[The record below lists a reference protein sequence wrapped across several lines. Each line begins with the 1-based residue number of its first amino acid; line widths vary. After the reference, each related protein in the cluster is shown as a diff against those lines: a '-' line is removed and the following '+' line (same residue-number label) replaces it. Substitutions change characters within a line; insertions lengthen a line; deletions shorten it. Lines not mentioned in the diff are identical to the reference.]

1 MNRTLPVMTRTINHI
16 LEKSIPLP
24 ITTAAVRIARQF
36 ADQQLTP
43 EKQQQVYFNTL
54 AVCAVHDYMQM
65 MDIPTDLKASDSWN
79 PAIRIYHDAADL
91 KLTRLGQLECRP
103 IPATCWQKS
112 GQPICY
118 IPPEMPDDRIGIVV
132 VAIDDLRQEATLLG
146 FVEKTATSEL
156 YINQLQTIDDL
167 LAYLERLE
175 LPIVAPVPAVK
186 LSQWFQNIFA
196 TGWQSLEA
204 LLSSNAANLAPMLRK
219 SARNPGF
226 FLDETRSQET
236 GFLGSERSLTTNN
249 KSFSAANLKCF
260 EQRDATKSSIKA
272 AKLIDLGIQ
281 LGNQSVVLLM
291 ALTSEENEKVGI
303 SVQVHPTLEKYLPPN
318 LKLVMLSQTGETV
331 QEVASRSQDN
341 FIQLRRFK
349 TQRGTCFSIQVHLDD
364 LNITED
370 FTV

>member
-1 MNRTLPVMTRTINHI
+1 VNRTLPVMTRTINHI

-36 ADQQLTP
+36 ADQQPTR

-79 PAIRIYHDAADL
+79 PTIQLYQDAADL
-91 KLTRLGQLECRP
+91 KLTRLGHLECRP
-103 IPATCWQKS
+103 MKAACWQKS
-112 GQPICY
+112 DQPICY
-118 IPPEMPDDRIGIVV
+118 IPPEIPDDRIGIVV

-156 YINQLQTIDDL
+156 SINQLQTIDDFL
-167 LAYLERLE
+167 EHLERLE
-175 LPIVAPVPAVK
+175 SPIVAPVPTVN

-196 TGWQSLEA
+196 AGWQSLEA

-219 SARNPGF
+219 YARWG
-226 FLDETRSQET
+226 
-236 GFLGSERSLTTNN
+236 GSDRSLTTNH
-249 KSFSAANLKCF
+249 KSPSASTLNCF
-260 EQRDATKSSIKA
+260 EKKDPTKSTIKA

-281 LGNQSVVLLM
+281 LGDLAVVLLM

-303 SVQVHPTLEKYLPPN
+303 SVQVHPVKEKFLPPN
-318 LKLVMLSQTGETV
+318 LKLVMLSQAGEIV

-349 TQRGTCFSIQVHLDD
+349 TLLGTCFSIQVHLDD
-364 LNITED
+364 LKITED

>member
-1 MNRTLPVMTRTINHI
+1 MTPTINHI

-36 ADQQLTP
+36 ADQQPTP

-65 MDIPTDLKASDSWN
+65 MDIPTDLKGSDSWN
-79 PAIRIYHDAADL
+79 PAIGIYHDAADL
-91 KLTRLGQLECRP
+91 KLTGLGKLECRP
-103 IPATCWQKS
+103 IQAACWQKS

-156 YINQLQTIDDL
+156 SINQLQTIDDL
-167 LAYLERLE
+167 LEYLERLE
-175 LPIVAPVPAVK
+175 LPIVAPVPAVN
-186 LSQWFQNIFA
+186 LSQWFQHIFA
-196 TGWQSLEA
+196 AGWQSLEA

-219 SARNPGF
+219 SATVR
-226 FLDETRSQET
+226 
-236 GFLGSERSLTTNN
+236 LTTNN
-249 KSFSAANLKCF
+249 KTFSASNLKCF

-303 SVQVHPTLEKYLPPN
+303 SVQVHPTQEKYLPPN

-349 TQRGTCFSIQVHLDD
+349 TQPGTCFSIQVHLDD

-370 FTV
+370 FMV